1 MTPADLA
8 DLTLTAAL
16 AIAVIALWRK
26 LWQLNDLLLA
36 YHAKADAQRQKLM
49 EKQDNLASSVKVWQS
64 EN

>member
-26 LWQLNDLLLA
+26 LWALNDELLS
-36 YHAKADAQRQKLM
+36 YHKRADAQRAKLL